1 MSRILVTR
9 TMHASSEN
17 REGLMP
23 AERDFYLRHHGGEL
37 KPVPPVFDATEVEQ
51 RCFAYGQRY
60 WLARRAAEGLQ
71 QRARL
76 LEIGCGNG
84 EPLRWLAQAFGF
96 EDALGVD
103 IALPEDAGL
112 EAEGDV
118 RFIQGDFNYPLPV
131 PDGSVDLLLAMMVVE
146 HVFDPFAAMEEIRRL
161 LAPSGVAVINL
172 PLVAELKNRLRLLA
186 GRLPV
191 TSRPYA
197 SWYKDRQWDGNHL
210 HYFTVESIQ
219 RLCSETGLTWVSH
232 APVGRFMMLKNAWP
246 TLLASELTFS
256 VRRT

>member
-1 MSRILVTR
+1 
-9 TMHASSEN
+9 
-17 REGLMP
+17 MP

-37 KPVPPVFDATEVEQ
+37 NPGSAALDANEVEG
-51 RCFAYGQRY
+51 RHFAYGQRY

-71 QRARL
+71 RRTRL
-76 LEIGCGNG
+76 LEIGCGTG

-96 EDALGVD
+96 EEALGVD

-112 EAEGDV
+112 EAEANV
-118 RFIQGDFNYPLPV
+118 RFMQGDFNDPLPLS
-131 PDGSVDLLLAMMVVE
+131 DGTVDLLLAMMVVE

-172 PLVAELKNRLRLLA
+172 PLVAGLKNRLRLMA

-256 VRRT
+256 VRRA